1 MRRRGR
7 FITVG
12 MTALVVAAI
21 LAALVTPAGDSTGHR
36 DALPTRLPGTLTVAV
51 DIGTIGLAEGE
62 VVNGRLVRASGFEID
77 LARALASKLGVK
89 LRIVDVPFARDFT
102 PGSKP
107 FDVAISHV
115 TITAKRAKSVD
126 FSRPYFVV
134 NKGVLVSPGVAPPA
148 TLADLRK
155 LQVCAQAATTSIE
168 YVLTKLRPRL
178 APHSFPSPIDALRA
192 LTDGYCQAMIAD
204 LEILIAAKRDEP
216 DLYGPIAGQI
226 VTSEHYGAVFETG
239 SKLRAPV
246 SWALQS
252 LARAGVVTRL
262 ATRWFGNGWNKAPVL
277 R

>member
-1 MRRRGR
+1 M
-7 FITVG
+7 TV
-12 MTALVVAAI
+12 LVLAAI
-21 LAALVTPAGDSTGHR
+21 LAALVTPAGGSTGHR

-51 DIGTIGLAEGE
+51 DIGTIGLAEGT
-62 VVNGRLVRASGFEID
+62 VVKGRLVRASGFEID
-77 LARALASKLGVK
+77 LAQALARKLGVK
-89 LRIVDVPFARDFT
+89 PRIVDVPFARVFT

-107 FDVAISHV
+107 FDVSISHV

-155 LQVCAQAATTSIE
+155 LQVCAQAATTSID
-168 YVLTKLRPRL
+168 YVRTRLRPRL
-178 APHSFPSPIDALRA
+178 APHTFPSPIDALRA

-216 DLYGPIAGQI
+216 ELYGPIAGQI
-226 VTSEHYGAVFETG
+226 VTNERYGAVFEKG

-246 SWALQS
+246 SSALQS
-252 LARAGVVTRL
+252 LAHAGAVTRL
-262 ATRWFGNGWNKAPVL
+262 AARWFGDGWNNAPVL
-277 R
+277 K

>member
-7 FITVG
+7 FITG
-12 MTALVVAAI
+12 GTTALVVAAI
-21 LAALVTPAGDSTGHR
+21 LAALVTPAGGSTRQR
-36 DALPTRLPGTLTVAV
+36 DALPTRVPGTLTVAV

-77 LARALASKLGVK
+77 LARALAGKLGVK
-89 LRIVDVPFARDFT
+89 LRIVDVPFAQVFT

-107 FDVAISHV
+107 FDVAVSHV
-115 TITAKRAKSVD
+115 TITAERAKSVD

-155 LQVCAQAATTSIE
+155 LQVCAQASTTSLD
-168 YVLTKLRPRL
+168 YVRTRLRPRL

-226 VTSEHYGAVFETG
+226 VTREHYGAVFQKG

-246 SWALQS
+246 SSALQS
-252 LARAGVVTRL
+252 LAHAGVVARL
-262 ATRWFGNGWNKAPVL
+262 ATRWFGDGWNRAPVL